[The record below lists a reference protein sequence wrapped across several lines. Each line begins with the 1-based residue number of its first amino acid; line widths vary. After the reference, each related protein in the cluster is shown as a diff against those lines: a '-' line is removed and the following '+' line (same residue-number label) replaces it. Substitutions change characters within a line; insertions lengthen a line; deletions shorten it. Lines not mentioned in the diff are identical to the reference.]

1 MQVLVSNSPLRLI
14 CIALCLTLAGLTLAG
29 LSSLQ
34 AQIPPPAGPASTP
47 ADASSESVE
56 AHDGA
61 GLRPTASLLLDGR
74 QHRLPVTL
82 SEVGPLFA
90 LEPLLAWLGGELEP
104 GAYDEGFTL
113 TLRGTALS
121 FGPESQA
128 ITRGEIILP
137 LSQTPLEHVNG
148 LMVPLDFLRLTFGGH
163 LGYRFDWDAT
173 AWQLRI
179 EAYEPQEV
187 QIDAT
192 LLHLSGVSTLSLRFR
207 SQGRPTAV
215 RYRLQDVA
223 EGLSLLLLDDRI
235 AAGNRPPHTDPLID
249 GVLFSSSTVTIVAP
263 ADVLATRRPA
273 DSGTAEQLVFEF
285 ERGRAPQPALS
296 ETQPQLV
303 PPPSRSVGIGRIV
316 IDPGHGGSESGAIG
330 PSGAMEKDLA
340 LQLARQLASQ
350 LSRRMNVKVLLTRDG
365 DENLSREART
375 AFANFQK
382 ADLFISLHLNSSY
395 GRGAQGAET
404 YILSQEASD
413 ERAAAAAAT
422 ENSSPNAAG
431 SGDPLEDLQL
441 ILWDMAQS
449 YHLGES
455 QRLAN
460 FIQQELN
467 DAMGLRDRG
476 VKQAPFRVLM
486 GAAMPA
492 VLVELGFISNPQ
504 EEARLQDPA
513 YQAQLAAA
521 LTRAIMRYRAQAQS
535 GAGAP

>member
-1 MQVLVSNSPLRLI
+1 MNSEP
-14 CIALCLTLAGLTLAG
+14 
-29 LSSLQ
+29 
-34 AQIPPPAGPASTP
+34 
-47 ADASSESVE
+47 VE
-56 AHDGA
+56 THDGA

-90 LEPLLAWLGGELEP
+90 LEPLIARLGGELKA
-104 GAYDEGFTL
+104 GAYKEGFTL

-128 ITRGEIILP
+128 ITRGEVILP
-137 LSQTPLEHVNG
+137 LSQPPLEHING

-163 LGYRFDWDAT
+163 LGYRFDWDAA
-173 AWQLRI
+173 AWHLRV
-179 EAYEPQEV
+179 EAYQPQDV
-187 QIDAT
+187 HIDAT
-192 LLHLSGVSTLSLRFR
+192 QQHLSGVSTLSLSFH
-207 SQGRPTAV
+207 SEGRPTAV
-215 RYRLQDVA
+215 RYRLQDST

-235 AAGNRPPHTDPLID
+235 AAGNRPPQADPLID
-249 GVLFSSSTVTIVAP
+249 SVRFSSNTVTISTQ

-273 DSGTAEQLVFEF
+273 DSGTAQQLVFEF
-285 ERGRAPQPALS
+285 ERGRAPQPTLN
-296 ETQPQLV
+296 EPQPRLL
-303 PPPSRSVGIGRIV
+303 PPPSRSDGIGRIV
-316 IDPGHGGSESGAIG
+316 IDPGHGGSETGAIG
-330 PSGAMEKDLA
+330 PSGVMEKDLA

-404 YILSQEASD
+404 YILNQEASD

-422 ENSSPNAAG
+422 ENSSPDAADA
-431 SGDPLEDLQL
+431 GDPLQDLQL